1 MTIST
6 NQQVDYLW
14 KKLGYGLTKTD
25 TPANKLAFNESIASP
40 LLLRGDRVWQESS
53 SIPAVIP
60 SSSLAQVTVYKDSL
74 SNTVEC
80 TSDITATANRTWKT
94 GLIDWIPVEFGST
107 YLVKVYLDT
116 TGSTTPQTTG
126 TQLFQAGAGNSDEW
140 FFDYQSGVLHF
151 IGDNLPSQTF
161 TGKSI
166 FVSGARYTGE
176 FGVGSAP
183 GQDANIA
190 NLTVVDTTIST
201 VNTNANIIID
211 PTGTGI
217 LKIDSSNGMV
227 VPVGSDSDRPGSPDP
242 GTLRF
247 NTDSSRLEYWD
258 GAQWTSAATLATNIA
273 TQVITPDGST
283 NVFSLNSTTT
293 NDGCV
298 VAINGVTQIP
308 GQSFNISGDE
318 IVFVETPLT
327 TDIIMVKFFTVTS
340 ISNGSVTSV
349 IAGPGIDISGST
361 GDITI
366 SATGSTSVESVISND
381 PGITVGTITTEILSF
396 PTTQY
401 TSGKL
406 LIQATLGG
414 EVTMFDTNFV
424 QNTTNCS
431 IAISTISSSSDLGEV
446 TANIAASNV
455 SFYFTGFNSGNLVK
469 VLKLYLV

>member
-25 TPANKLAFNESIASP
+25 TPDLKLAFNESIASP
-40 LLLRGDRVWQESS
+40 FAIRGDKVWKESS
-53 SIPAVIP
+53 SIPGVIP
-60 SSSLAQVTVYKDSL
+60 ASNSAQVTVYKDST

-80 TSDITATANRTWKT
+80 SHDITATANRTWLT
-94 GLIDWIPVEFGST
+94 GLTDWIPVEFGST

-116 TGSTTPQTTG
+116 SGSTTPQTTG
-126 TQLFQAGAGNSDEW
+126 TQLFQAGSGNSDEW

-151 IGDNLPSQTF
+151 LGDNLPSQTF

-166 FVSGARYTGE
+166 FISGARYTGE
-176 FGVGSAP
+176 FGVGAAA
-183 GQDANIA
+183 GADANIG
-190 NLTVVDTTIST
+190 NLVISDTTIST
-201 VNTNANIIID
+201 AQTNANIIID
-211 PTGTGI
+211 PTGTGL
-217 LKIDSSNGMV
+217 LKIDAANGMI
-227 VPVGSDSDRPGSPDP
+227 VPVGGDSDRPNSPEP

-247 NTDSSRLEYWD
+247 NTDSAVLEYWD
-258 GAQWTSAATLATNIA
+258 GSQWTSAATLATNIA
-273 TQVITPDGST
+273 TQVITPNGTD
-283 NVFSLNSTTT
+283 NVYSLNSTTT

-308 GQSFNISGDE
+308 GQSFNIAGDQ
-318 IVFVETPLT
+318 ITFIETPLT
-327 TDIIMVKFFTVTS
+327 TDIVMVKIFTVTS
-340 ISNGSVTSV
+340 ISNGSVTS
-349 IAGPGIDISGST
+349 ITAGPGIDITATT
-361 GDITI
+361 GDIVI
-366 SATGSTSVESVISND
+366 SATGSTSVD
-381 PGITVGTITTEILSF
+381 TVVSQDAGTNVNTSPVAILSF
-396 PTTQY
+396 PTSQY

-414 EVTMFDTNFV
+414 EATMFDTNFV

-431 IAISTISSSSDLGEV
+431 IAISTISSNTDLGEV
-446 TANIAASNV
+446 TANIAAGNV

>member
-40 LLLRGDRVWQESS
+40 LLLRGDKVWQESS

-60 SSSLAQVTVYKDSL
+60 SSSSAQVTVYKDLL
-74 SNTVEC
+74 SNTIEC

-94 GLIDWIPVEFGST
+94 GLTDWIPVEFGST

-116 TGSTTPQTTG
+116 TGSITAQTTG

-166 FVSGARYTGE
+166 FVSGARYTGQ

-201 VNTNANIIID
+201 VNTGANITID
-211 PTGTGI
+211 TTGSGI
-217 LKIDSSNGMV
+217 FKIDATNGFI
-227 VPVGSDSDRPGSPDP
+227 VPVGNAGDRPVSPAT

-247 NTDSSRLEYWD
+247 NTDSSKLEYWD
-258 GAQWTSAATLATNIA
+258 GAQWMSAAELATNIA
-273 TQVITPDGST
+273 TQVITPDGLT
-283 NVFSLNSTTT
+283 TTFTLNSTTT

-308 GQSFNISGDE
+308 GLAFNISADE
-318 IVFVETPLT
+318 ITFTEIPQT
-327 TDIIMVKFFTVTS
+327 TDIIMIKIFTVTS
-340 ISNGSVTSV
+340 ISSGSVTS
-349 IAGPGIDISGST
+349 ITAGAGIDITATT

-366 SATGSTSVESVISND
+366 SATGSTSVDTVVSQGAGTSVDTS
-381 PGITVGTITTEILSF
+381 PVAILTF
-396 PTTQY
+396 PVTQY

-406 LIQATLGG
+406 LIQATASG

-431 IAISTISSSSDLGEV
+431 VAISTISSNSDLGEI
-446 TANIAASNV
+446 TANISASNV

>member
-25 TPANKLAFNESIASP
+25 TPDLKLAFNESIASP
-40 LLLRGDRVWQESS
+40 FAIRGDKVWKESS
-53 SIPAVIP
+53 HIPGVIP
-60 SSSLAQVTVYKDSL
+60 NSNTAQVTVYKDSTN
-74 SNTVEC
+74 NTVEC
-80 TSDITATANRTWKT
+80 SHDITATANRTWIS
-94 GLIDWIPVEFGST
+94 GLTDWIPVEFGST

-116 TGSTTPQTTG
+116 VGSTTPQTTG

-151 IGDNLPSQTF
+151 LGDNLPSQTF

-166 FVSGARYTGE
+166 FISGARYTGE
-176 FGVGSAP
+176 FGVGAAA
-183 GQDANIA
+183 GADANIG
-190 NLTVVDTTIST
+190 NLVVSNTTIST
-201 VNTNANIIID
+201 AQTNANIVLDPSGTGLVKIAASNGIVV
-211 PTGTGI
+211 PTGG
-217 LKIDSSNGMV
+217 DSSR
-227 VPVGSDSDRPGSPDP
+227 PVSADL

-247 NTDSSRLEYWD
+247 NTDSNKLEYWD
-258 GAQWTSAATLATNIA
+258 GTQWTTAATLATNIA
-273 TQVITPDGST
+273 TQVITPNGTD

-308 GQSFNISGDE
+308 GQSFNISGNQ
-318 IVFVETPLT
+318 ITFIETPLT
-327 TDIIMVKFFTVTS
+327 TDIVMIKTFTVTS
-340 ISNGSVTSV
+340 ISNGSVSSIT
-349 IAGPGIDISGST
+349 AGSGINVTATT
-361 GDITI
+361 GDIVI
-366 SATGSTSVESVISND
+366 SATGTTSVDSVVSQD
-381 PGITVGTITTEILSF
+381 AGTNVNTSPVAILTF
-396 PTTQY
+396 PTSQY

-431 IAISTISSSSDLGEV
+431 VAISTISSNSDLGEI
-446 TANIAASNV
+446 TANISASNV

>member
-40 LLLRGDRVWQESS
+40 LMLRGDKVWQESS

-60 SSSLAQVTVYKDSL
+60 SSSSGQVTVYKDSL

-80 TSDITATANRTWKT
+80 VSDITATANRTWKT
-94 GLIDWIPVEFGST
+94 GSTDWIPVEFGST

-116 TGSTTPQTTG
+116 TGSTTAQTTG

-166 FVSGARYTGE
+166 FVSGARYTGQ

-201 VNTNANIIID
+201 VNTGANITID
-211 PTGTGI
+211 TTGSGI
-217 LKIDSSNGMV
+217 FKIDATNGFI
-227 VPVGSDSDRPGSPDP
+227 VPVGNAGDRPVSPAT

-247 NTDSSRLEYWD
+247 NTDSNKLEYWD
-258 GAQWTSAATLATNIA
+258 GGQWMSAAELATNIA

-283 NVFSLNSTTT
+283 TTFTLNSTTN

-308 GQSFNISGDE
+308 GLAFNISADE
-318 IVFVETPLT
+318 ITFTEIPQT
-327 TDIIMVKFFTVTS
+327 TDIIMIKIFTVTS
-340 ISNGSVTSV
+340 IS
-349 IAGPGIDISGST
+349 SGS
-361 GDITI
+361 I
-366 SATGSTSVESVISND
+366 
-381 PGITVGTITTEILSF
+381 GI
-396 PTTQY
+396 
-401 TSGKL
+401 
-406 LIQATLGG
+406 
-414 EVTMFDTNFV
+414 
-424 QNTTNCS
+424 
-431 IAISTISSSSDLGEV
+431 
-446 TANIAASNV
+446 
-455 SFYFTGFNSGNLVK
+455 
-469 VLKLYLV
+469 

>member
-14 KKLGYGLTKTD
+14 KKLGYGLAKTD
-25 TPANKLAFNESIASP
+25 TTANKLAFNESIASP
-40 LLLRGDRVWQESS
+40 LLLRGDRVWKESS
-53 SIPAVIP
+53 AIPTTIP
-60 SSSLAQVTVYKDSL
+60 TSSSAQVTVYKDSL

-94 GLIDWIPVEFGST
+94 NLTDWIPVEFGST

-116 TGSTTPQTTG
+116 TGSTTAQTTG

-176 FGVGSAP
+176 FGVGAAA
-183 GQDANIA
+183 GADANIG
-190 NLTVVDTTIST
+190 NLVISDTTIST
-201 VNTNANIIID
+201 ASTNANIIID

-217 LKIDSSNGMV
+217 LKIDSANGMV
-227 VPVGSDSDRPGSPDP
+227 VPVGGDSDRPGSPDL

-247 NTDSSRLEYWD
+247 NTDSTKLEYWD
-258 GAQWTSAATLATNIA
+258 GSQWTTAATLATNIS
-273 TQVITPDGST
+273 TQVITPNGTD
-283 NVFSLNSTTT
+283 NVYSLNATTT

-308 GQSFNISGDE
+308 GQAFNIAGGQ
-318 IVFVETPLT
+318 ITFTETPLT
-327 TDIIMVKFFTVTS
+327 TDIVMVKFFTVTS
-340 ISNGSVTSV
+340 ISNGSVTS
-349 IAGPGIDISGST
+349 ITAGAGIDVSATT

-366 SATGSTSVESVISND
+366 SATGTTSVESVISQD
-381 PGITVGTITTEILSF
+381 SGTNVDTTPVEILSF
-396 PTTQY
+396 PATQY

-406 LIQATLGG
+406 LIQATLAG

-424 QNTTNCS
+424 QNSTNCS
-431 IAISTISSSSDLGEV
+431 IAISTISSTSDLGEV
-446 TANIAASNV
+446 TANIASSNV

>member
-40 LLLRGDRVWQESS
+40 LMLRGDKVWQESS

-60 SSSLAQVTVYKDSL
+60 SSSSAQVTVYKDSL
-74 SNTVEC
+74 SNTIEC
-80 TSDITATANRTWKT
+80 TPDITATANRTWKT
-94 GLIDWIPVEFGST
+94 SSTDWIPVEFGST

-116 TGSTTPQTTG
+116 TGSTTAQTTG

-166 FVSGARYTGE
+166 FVSGARYTGQ

-201 VNTNANIIID
+201 VNTGANITID
-211 PTGTGI
+211 TTGSGI
-217 LKIDSSNGMV
+217 FKIDATNGFI
-227 VPVGSDSDRPGSPDP
+227 VPVGNAGDRPVSPAT

-247 NTDSSRLEYWD
+247 NTDSTKLEYWD
-258 GAQWTSAATLATNIA
+258 GAQWMSAAELATNIA
-273 TQVITPDGST
+273 TQVITPDGLT
-283 NVFSLNSTTT
+283 TTFTLNSTTT

-308 GQSFNISGDE
+308 GLAFNISADE
-318 IVFVETPLT
+318 ITFTEIPQT
-327 TDIIMVKFFTVTS
+327 TDIIMIKIFTVTS
-340 ISNGSVTSV
+340 ISSGSVTS
-349 IAGPGIDISGST
+349 ITAGAGIDITATT

-366 SATGSTSVESVISND
+366 SATGSTSVDTVVSQGAGTS
-381 PGITVGTITTEILSF
+381 VGTSPVAILTF
-396 PTTQY
+396 PVTQY

-414 EVTMFDTNFV
+414 EATMFDTNFV

-431 IAISTISSSSDLGEV
+431 IAISTISSTSDLGEV
-446 TANIAASNV
+446 TANISASNV

>member
-40 LLLRGDRVWQESS
+40 LLLRGDKVWQESS
-53 SIPAVIP
+53 SIPTVIP
-60 SSSLAQVTVYKDSL
+60 NSSSIQVTVYKDSL

-94 GLIDWIPVEFGST
+94 GLTDWIPVEFGST

-116 TGSTTPQTTG
+116 TGSTTAQTTG

-166 FVSGARYTGE
+166 FISGARYTGQ

-201 VNTNANIIID
+201 VNAGANITID
-211 PTGTGI
+211 TTGSGI
-217 LKIDSSNGMV
+217 FKIDATNGFI
-227 VPVGSDSDRPGSPDP
+227 VPVGNDSNRPVSPDA

-247 NTDSSRLEYWD
+247 NTDSSKLEYWD
-258 GAQWTSAATLATNIA
+258 GSQWTSAATLATNIA
-273 TQVITPDGST
+273 TQVITPSGAD

-308 GQSFNISGDE
+308 GLAFNISGDQ
-318 IVFVETPLT
+318 ITFTETPLT
-327 TDIIMVKFFTVTS
+327 TDIIMVKIFTVTS
-340 ISNGSVTSV
+340 ISNGSVTS
-349 IAGPGIDISGST
+349 ITAGAGIDISATT

-366 SATGSTSVESVISND
+366 SATGTTSVESVISQD
-381 PGITVGTITTEILSF
+381 PGTNVNTSPVAILTF
-396 PTTQY
+396 PTSQY

-431 IAISTISSSSDLGEV
+431 VAISTISSNSDLGEI
-446 TANIAASNV
+446 TANISASNV